1 MACWVGWGPASHLCQ
16 VLDPRTYGSAL
27 LGTLGQDS
35 ISLRALVFS
44 SVKWEVML
52 LSWGLSL
59 IGTSPGPAL

>member
-44 SVKWEVML
+44 SVKWDHNGIHLMGHSRESV
-52 LSWGLSL
+52 
-59 IGTSPGPAL
+59 